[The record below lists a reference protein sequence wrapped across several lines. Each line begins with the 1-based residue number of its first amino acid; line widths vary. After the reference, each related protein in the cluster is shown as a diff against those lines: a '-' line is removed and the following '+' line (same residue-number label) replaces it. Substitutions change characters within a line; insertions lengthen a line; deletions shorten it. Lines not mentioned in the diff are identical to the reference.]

1 MNGFLIL
8 LHSVLIFFFIHSLF
22 FCTLYL
28 AALTWNT
35 MTYIMLITFA
45 NGVRKKWIWKR
56 EHKHNRTYLV
66 LISTNKNASHW
77 ANKSECI
84 RWYRARVQAC
94 KHWQTHCTQIETGI
108 GKIPTIK
115 WNCIA
120 HLNANERLYTIEMLS
135 CFPKT
140 HSLFTTS
147 APLFADTS

>member
-8 LHSVLIFFFIHSLF
+8 LHSVLVFFLHSLSF
-22 FCTLYL
+22 LLHTLSSSTHLEYHDVH
-28 AALTWNT
+28 
-35 MTYIMLITFA
+35 YA
-45 NGVRKKWIWKR
+45 NYVCKRGAKKMNMEAWAQ
-56 EHKHNRTYLV
+56 TYLV